1 MGGRGAVVALRQSR
15 RDSGGTHVVG
25 GTTWE
30 NSLRRCTR
38 RYSSQ
43 RDEFHHTRGTKEKR
57 REANMVQVVWWRLS
71 RCDNPA
77 ATAAERRGWERRL
90 TTSPC
95 AAARGATRRS
105 ATSSTTREGTK
116 EK

>member
-1 MGGRGAVVALRQSR
+1 MWWEGQHGRIHCAAARGA
-15 RDSGGTHVVG
+15 
-25 GTTWE
+25 
-30 NSLRRCTR
+30 TR
-38 RYSSQ
+38 RSA
-43 RDEFHHTRGTKEKR
+43 TRSTTREGTKEKR

-105 ATSSTTREGTK
+105 ATSSTTREGPRRK
-116 EK
+116 DE